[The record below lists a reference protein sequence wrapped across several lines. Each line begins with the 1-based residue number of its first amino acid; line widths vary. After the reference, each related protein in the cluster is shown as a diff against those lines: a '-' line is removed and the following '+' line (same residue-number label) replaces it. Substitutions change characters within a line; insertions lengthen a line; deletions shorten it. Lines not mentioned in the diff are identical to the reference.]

1 MVAPTLLCLFEGYMK
16 KEVIISEVTK
26 IAEPLCEKLG
36 LILYDVDFFKEGADY
51 NLCILIDKEGDVF
64 IEDCEN
70 LSRAIDPLLDE
81 IDVIDCQYCLE
92 VSSCGADRKLTKP
105 AHFDGAV
112 GERIEIGFYTKI
124 DGSKKAIGVLKAHD
138 EDTLTLEINGE
149 DKKYNKKD
157 ISSAKVDVD
166 YDKLFAEKNV

>member
-1 MVAPTLLCLFEGYMK
+1 MVCRQAVNPGKDGLVAAFL
-16 KEVIISEVTK
+16 K
-26 IAEPLCEKLG
+26 IWIVFLG
-36 LILYDVDFFKEGADY
+36 SHHYDVDFFKEGADY

-124 DGSKKAIGVLKAHD
+124 DGSKKAIGILKAHD

>member
-1 MVAPTLLCLFEGYMK
+1 MK
-16 KEVIISEVTK
+16 KEVIITEVTK
-26 IAEPLCEKLG
+26 IAEPLCEELE

-51 NLCILIDKEGDVF
+51 NLCLLIDKEGGVF
-64 IEDCEN
+64 IEDCES
-70 LSRAIDPLLDE
+70 LSRAIDPLLDD
-81 IDVIDCQYCLE
+81 IAALDCQYCLE

-105 AHFDGAV
+105 AHFDGAI

-124 DGSKKAIGVLKAHD
+124 DGSKKVIGVLLSHD
-138 EDTLTLEINGE
+138 ENTLTLEINGE
-149 DKKYNKKD
+149 EKKYNKKD

>member
-1 MVAPTLLCLFEGYMK
+1 MK
-16 KEVIISEVTK
+16 KELIISEVTK

-124 DGSKKAIGVLKAHD
+124 DGSKKAIGILKAHD

>member
-1 MVAPTLLCLFEGYMK
+1 MK
-16 KEVIISEVTK
+16 KELIISEVTK

-92 VSSCGADRKLTKP
+92 VSSCSADRKLTKP

-124 DGSKKAIGVLKAHD
+124 DGSKKAIGILKAHD

>member
-1 MVAPTLLCLFEGYMK
+1 MVTPTLLCLFEGYMK
-16 KEVIISEVTK
+16 KELIISEVTK

-124 DGSKKAIGVLKAHD
+124 DGSKKAIGILKAHD

>member
-1 MVAPTLLCLFEGYMK
+1 MK

-81 IDVIDCQYCLE
+81 IDAIDCQYCLE

>member
-1 MVAPTLLCLFEGYMK
+1 MK
-16 KEVIISEVTK
+16 KDVIISEVTK
-26 IAEPLCEKLG
+26 IAEPLCAELG
-36 LILYDVDFFKEGADY
+36 LILYDVDFYKEGADY
-51 NLCILIDKEGDVF
+51 NLCLLIDKEDGVY

-81 IDVIDCQYCLE
+81 IDVFDCQYCLE

-105 AHFDGAV
+105 AHFDGAI
-112 GERIEIGFYTKI
+112 GESIELGFYTKI
-124 DGSKKAIGVLKAHD
+124 NGSKKIVGVLKAHD
-138 EDTLTLEINGE
+138 EDSVVLEIGGE
-149 DKKYNKKD
+149 EVRYNKKD

>member
-1 MVAPTLLCLFEGYMK
+1 MK

-26 IAEPLCEKLG
+26 IAEPLCEELG

-51 NLCILIDKEGDVF
+51 NLCLLIDKEGGVF
-64 IEDCEN
+64 IEDCES

-81 IDVIDCQYCLE
+81 INVIDCQYCLE

-105 AHFDGAV
+105 AHFDGAI
-112 GERIEIGFYTKI
+112 GEKVEIGFYTKI
-124 DGSKKAIGVLKAHD
+124 DGSKKAFGILKAHD
-138 EDTLTLEINGE
+138 DDTLTLEINGE
-149 DKKYNKKD
+149 EKKYNKKD
-157 ISSAKVDVD
+157 ISSAKIDVD